1 MTSYDEILKKY
12 FDDKTAIKKKIEID
26 NIEEYINI
34 SDSDRSII
42 TDVIETSLKAVI
54 KYDTLFSEYKTKQSN
69 QTINTIYISLAS
81 RNLKFFN
88 IQEEHNK
95 KRIYIIVR
103 NRDSEE
109 NKTKLLDIH
118 RLLTEFITESQEIK
132 NDIAIYQKKLLD
144 PFNTKNQRIDTDEIA
159 TYQGILLTIFNA
171 DTSEENV
178 SDETRAKITALQ
190 ERYKNIDIVYILQN
204 MMNIEYDKLIKYNK
218 LYYII
223 SEYIVTL
230 IDLSITELQQLHRGY
245 INTLVNLEIDSKKE
259 NEFRNVKKYLKY
271 KTKYLAL
278 S

>member
-69 QTINTIYISLAS
+69 QSINTIYISLAS
-81 RNLKFFN
+81 RNSNFLN

-118 RLLTEFITESQEIK
+118 KLLTEFITESQKIK
-132 NDIAIYQKKLLD
+132 NGIVVYQKKLYA
-144 PFNTKNQRIDTDEIA
+144 FNTKNQRIDTDEIA
-159 TYQGILLTIFNA
+159 TYQEILLTIFNA

>member
-1 MTSYDEILKKY
+1 MT
-12 FDDKTAIKKKIEID
+12 KTAIKKKIEID

-69 QTINTIYISLAS
+69 QSINTIYISLAS
-81 RNLKFFN
+81 RNSNFLN